1 MPQVVADFL
10 EGEVAGHEMCRA
22 SMPERVRTS
31 MRAGIPHLGQA
42 RARQMIEGA
51 GGEGTDRRAERQ
63 EDLRPCPTWPDLLQ
77 IPEHGQPQGL
87 AERIDLGT
95 ALLGTHNR
103 DLLMCPIELI
113 EAERGHF
120 TTPEPVHS

>member
-10 EGEVAGHEMCRA
+10 EGEVAGDEMCRA
-22 SMPERVRTS
+22 GMPERVRTS

-63 EDLRPCPTWPDLLQ
+63 EDLRPCPAWPDLLQ
-77 IPEHGQPQGL
+77 IPGSVSKVEMAVPM
-87 AERIDLGT
+87 
-95 ALLGTHNR
+95 ALIYKVLFPSISTF
-103 DLLMCPIELI
+103 E
-113 EAERGHF
+113 
-120 TTPEPVHS
+120 TPPGPE